1 MDESELEKSIYD
13 YIANN
18 MDKLIDEINKPSIR
32 LPRKLNRTE
41 RRMFIKFAGC
51 VLEGIDE

>member
-41 RRMFIKFAGC
+41 RRMFIKFAGR